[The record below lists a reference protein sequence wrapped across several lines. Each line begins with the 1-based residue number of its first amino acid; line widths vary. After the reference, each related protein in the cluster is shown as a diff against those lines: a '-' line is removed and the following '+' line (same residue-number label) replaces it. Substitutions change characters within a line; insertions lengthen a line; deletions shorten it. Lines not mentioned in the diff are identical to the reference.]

1 MQIHPSLLRF
11 VIALILALPLF
22 LVARSAA
29 AQQAD
34 VIRGHITGRDG
45 VAIAGVRVTVTSVSG
60 NVSRTARTDNSGRF
74 TVIFPGGEGDYF
86 VSLAILG
93 FAPKRYEIKRSADE
107 EILIADA
114 TMNTA
119 VTQLDTVQV
128 GTGRKPPPR
137 GIATPD
143 ISGTE
148 HNVDVRNVDPAQ
160 QGDLAAMAASIPGV
174 TLVPGADGDPSGFS
188 VLGLSPDQNA
198 TTLNGMSYN
207 GSNVPRDAGIS
218 TSVVTNPYDVSR
230 GGFAGAQL
238 NVRSQP
244 GSNYIT
250 RYTSANVDA
259 PALQWTD
266 ASGRALGQQYNNVS
280 LGGRVSGP
288 LVFDKAF
295 YNLAFQAGRRASD
308 LRSLIS
314 TDALGLQS
322 AGVSL
327 DSVTRLVSIL
337 NQARV
342 PLVAPQIGSSRQ
354 TDQAS
359 LFGSFDFAPPSSTP
373 GTAVNVT
380 VSANLMGLSPAGS
393 MNTEVP
399 AHGGDRKSAQGALQV
414 GHSTYFGV
422 GILSETQ
429 ASVSTSANHGDP
441 FTALP
446 SASVLVG
453 STFAD
458 GSSVVRNIGF
468 GGNAFL
474 GTRQSTTTAGLM
486 NQLSWFSTNNKH
498 RIKLTSEF
506 RNDAYSQDQT
516 TNALGTFTFN
526 SLADLGA
533 NQPASFTRQ
542 LSRRVRS
549 GSDRIEALSLGDA
562 YRPTTEL
569 QLQYGLRLDAN
580 QFSTQP
586 VVNPDVARIFGTSND
601 RVPSHAY
608 VSPRLGFSWAY
619 GTGAQVAAFAGA
631 ARGPRAVVR
640 GGVGVFQS
648 VPQATLIGG
657 ALDNTGLPGSIQQ
670 VFCVGPATP
679 IPDWSAYIA
688 DISSIP
694 SSCVDGT
701 SGTPFANTAPSVTLF
716 DRSYTAPRSVRSNL
730 QWNGAVLNNRFNA
743 TFEGVLS
750 VNQHQPSFVDLNFNG
765 VQQFALPGEA
775 NRPVYVSPAS
785 IVAGTGSIGGTA
797 GRVSPLF
804 SRVTEL
810 RSDLTSQ
817 SRQFTVRLSPAGFN
831 THFAW
836 SLAYILSSVREQ
848 TRGFTS
854 ASGDPRDI
862 EQSRSAFDSRH
873 QITYSIVYNAFDWV
887 RMTWFGNLRS
897 GTPFTPQ
904 VAGDINGDGYSNDR
918 AFIFDQGKNP
928 DPVATAI
935 HSLVTSGSSE
945 ARHCLASQL
954 GQIARRNSC
963 QGPWTSTASLSFAF
977 NPLKVRLPQRAQ
989 LSFAVSNPLGAA
1001 DLLLHGENNLRG
1013 WGQMA
1018 IPDQTLLYV
1027 RGFDPV
1033 SRSYKYDVNQ
1043 RFGATNAAFSAIRA
1057 PVTLTAMLRVDIG
1070 PSRERQLLTQQL
1082 DRGRTQPGQKVS
1094 ETILKITHGSVDVP
1108 NPMSALLQQADTL
1121 HLTGRQADSLATL
1134 NRWYSIKRDSVWDPV
1149 SKYLA
1154 ALPDRYDQGEAYA
1167 RYRRAREASVDL
1179 LIPLVPKVRGL
1190 LTPAQLRLL
1199 PDYIRAYLDT
1209 QYLSSI
1215 RSGTMGV
1222 GGNASLFPS
1231 PPQGGG
1237 QTFIMR

>member
-1 MQIHPSLLRF
+1 MLLA
-11 VIALILALPLF
+11 IPMLLGAT
-22 LVARSAA
+22 SAA

-34 VIRGHITGRDG
+34 VIRGQITGRNG
-45 VAIAGVRVTVTSVSG
+45 VAIAGVRVTVTSIAG
-60 NVSRTARTDNSGRF
+60 GVSRTARTDNGGRF
-74 TVIFPGGEGDYF
+74 TVIFPGGDGDYF
-86 VSLAILG
+86 VSLAVIG
-93 FAPKRYEIKRSADE
+93 FAATRFEVKRSADE

-114 TMNTA
+114 TMSPA
-119 VTQLDTVQV
+119 VNQLDTLHVAA
-128 GTGRKPPPR
+128 GRKPPPR
-137 GIATPD
+137 GVVTPD

-148 HNVDVRNVDPAQ
+148 YNVDARNVDPAQ

-198 TTLNGMSYN
+198 TTLNGMSYS

-250 RYTSANVDA
+250 RYTSANIDA

-266 ASGRALGQQYNNVS
+266 APGRALGQQYTNVS

-295 YNLAFQAGRRASD
+295 YNLAFQGGRRTSD

-337 NQARV
+337 NQEGV
-342 PLVAPQIGSSRQ
+342 PLTAPGVGSMRE

-359 LFGSFDFAPPSSTP
+359 LFGSFDFAPPSSTR
-373 GTAVNVT
+373 GTAINVT
-380 VSANLMGLSPAGS
+380 VSANLLSLSPAS
-393 MNTEVP
+393 SLNTEVP
-399 AHGGDRKSAQGALQV
+399 AHGGDRKSAQGALQLA
-414 GHSTYFGV
+414 HSTYFGV
-422 GILSETQ
+422 GLLSETQ

-446 SASVLVG
+446 GANVLVG

-458 GSSVVRNIGF
+458 GSSVVRNISI
-468 GGNAFL
+468 GGNSFL

-486 NQLSWFSTNNKH
+486 NQLSWFSNNNKH
-498 RIKLTSEF
+498 RIKLTSEL
-506 RNDAYSQDQT
+506 RSDSYSQDQT

-526 SLADLGA
+526 SLADLDSGP
-533 NQPASFTRQ
+533 PASFTRQ

-562 YRPTTEL
+562 YRPSTAL
-569 QLQYGLRLDAN
+569 QLQYGLRIDAN
-580 QFSTQP
+580 QFNTRPFS
-586 VVNPDVARIFGTSND
+586 NPDVARIFGASND

-608 VSPRLGFSWAY
+608 LSPRLGFSWAY

-640 GGVGVFQS
+640 GGIGVFQGI
-648 VPQATLIGG
+648 PQTTLIGG

-670 VFCVGPATP
+670 IFCVGPATP
-679 IPDWSAYIA
+679 APDWARYIA
-688 DISSIP
+688 SVNNIP
-694 SSCVDGT
+694 AACADGT
-701 SGTPFANTAPSVTLF
+701 SGTPFANTAPAVTLF
-716 DRSYTAPRSVRSNL
+716 DRNYTAPRSIRSNV
-730 QWNGAVLNNRFNA
+730 QWNGAILDNRFNA
-743 TFEGVLS
+743 SFEGVLS
-750 VNQHQPSFVDLNFNG
+750 INQHQPSFVDLNFDG
-765 VQQFALPGEA
+765 AQQFVLPGEA

-785 IVAGTGSIGGTA
+785 IVASTGSIGGTD

-817 SRQFTVRLSPAGFN
+817 SRQLTVRLSPMGFN
-831 THFAW
+831 TRFMW
-836 SLAYILSSVREQ
+836 SLAYILSDVQEQ

-854 ASGDPRDI
+854 ASGDPREI
-862 EQSRSAFDSRH
+862 ERSRAAFDSRH
-873 QITYSIVYNAFDWV
+873 QFTYSLSYSAFDWV
-887 RMTWFGNLRS
+887 RMMWFGNLRS

-918 AFIFDQGKNP
+918 AFIFDQSNST
-928 DPVATAI
+928 DPAAAAI
-935 HSLVTSGSSE
+935 HSLITRGSSE
-945 ARHCLASQL
+945 ASRCLASQL
-954 GQIARRNSC
+954 GRIAQRNSC
-963 QGPWTSTASLSFAF
+963 QGPWTSTASLSFEL
-977 NPLKVRLPQRAQ
+977 NPLKVRLPQRAR
-989 LSFAVSNPLGAA
+989 LSFSVSNPLGAA
-1001 DLLLHGENNLRG
+1001 DLLLHGENGLRG
-1013 WGQMA
+1013 WGQFA

-1033 SRSYKYDVNQ
+1033 SRRYNYDVNQ
-1043 RFGATNAAFSAIRA
+1043 RFGATNAAFSAIRV
-1057 PVTLTAMLRVDIG
+1057 PVTLTAMLRIDVG
-1070 PSRERQLLTQQL
+1070 PSRERQILTQQL
-1082 DRGRTQPGQKVS
+1082 DRGRTQPGQRVS
-1094 ETILKITHGSVDVP
+1094 ETILKITHGSGDVP
-1108 NPMSALLQQADTL
+1108 NPMTAILQQADTL
-1121 HLTGRQADSLATL
+1121 RLTGRQTDSLATM
-1134 NRWYSIKRDSVWDPV
+1134 NRWFSIKRDSIWDPV
-1149 SKYLA
+1149 AKYLA
-1154 ALPDRYDQGEAYA
+1154 ALPDSYDQGEAYA

-1179 LIPLVPKVRGL
+1179 LIPLVPKVKGV

-1222 GGNASLFPS
+1222 GNASTFPS
-1231 PPQGGG
+1231 PQGGG
-1237 QTFIMR
+1237 QIFIMR

>member
-1 MQIHPSLLRF
+1 MQNHLSLLRLA
-11 VIALILALPLF
+11 ITLILAVPL
-22 LVARSAA
+22 LLGTKSAA

-34 VIRGHITGRDG
+34 VIRGHITDPTGI
-45 VAIAGVRVTVTSVSG
+45 AIAGVRVTVTSVSG

-86 VSLAILG
+86 VSIALLG
-93 FAPKRYEIKRSADE
+93 FTQKRFEVKRSADE
-107 EILIADA
+107 DILIADA
-114 TMNTA
+114 TMSTA
-119 VTQLDTVQV
+119 VAQLDTVQV
-128 GTGRKPPPR
+128 AGGRTRPTR
-137 GIATPD
+137 GVATPD

-148 HNVDVRNVDPAQ
+148 HSVDARNVDPAQ

-250 RYTSANVDA
+250 RYASANVDA

-266 ASGRALGQQYNNVS
+266 AAGRALGQQYTDVS

-295 YNLAFQAGRRASD
+295 YNLAFQAGRRSSD

-327 DSVTRLVSIL
+327 DSVTRLVSLL
-337 NQARV
+337 NREGV
-342 PLVAPQIGSSRQ
+342 PLSAPQIGPTRQ

-359 LFGSFDFAPPSSTP
+359 LFGSFDFAPPSSTR
-373 GTAVNVT
+373 GTAINVT
-380 VSANLMGLSPAGS
+380 VSANLTDMSPATALS
-393 MNTEVP
+393 TEVP

-429 ASVSTSANHGDP
+429 ASISTSANHGDP

-468 GGNAFL
+468 GGNPFL
-474 GTRQSTTTAGLM
+474 GVRQSTTTAGLM

-498 RIKLTSEF
+498 RIKLTSEL

-526 SLADLGA
+526 SLAGLDA

-542 LSRRVRS
+542 LSRSVRS
-549 GSDRIEALSLGDA
+549 GSDRIEALSLGDS
-562 YRPTTEL
+562 YRPSTEF

-580 QFSTQP
+580 QFNTQP
-586 VVNPDVARIFGTSND
+586 IANPDVERLFGASND
-601 RVPSHAY
+601 HVPSHAY

-619 GTGAQVAAFAGA
+619 GTGAQIAAFAGA

-657 ALDNTGLPGSIQQ
+657 ALDNTGLPASIQQ

-679 IPDWSAYIA
+679 VPDWPAYAANIN
-688 DISSIP
+688 SIP
-694 SSCVDGT
+694 TACADGT

-716 DRSYTAPRSVRSNL
+716 DRNYTAPRSVRSNL
-730 QWNGAVLNNRFNA
+730 QWNGAVLDNRFNA
-743 TFEGVLS
+743 SFEGVLS
-750 VNQHQPSFVDLNFNG
+750 LNQHQPSFVDLNFNG
-765 VQQFALPGEA
+765 VEQFVLPGEA
-775 NRPVYVSPAS
+775 DRPVYVSPAS
-785 IVAGTGSIGGTA
+785 IVPGTGSIGGMA

-804 SRVTEL
+804 SHVTEL

-817 SRQFTVRLSPAGFN
+817 SRQFTLRLSPVGFN
-831 THFAW
+831 THFSW
-836 SLAYILSSVREQ
+836 NVAYVLSSVREQ

-873 QITYSIVYNAFDWV
+873 QFTYFLAYNAFDWV

-918 AFIFDQGKNP
+918 AFIFNSAGTS
-928 DPVATAI
+928 DPAATAI
-935 HSLVTSGSSE
+935 RSLIANGSSE
-945 ARHCLASQL
+945 ARNCLSSQL
-954 GQIARRNSC
+954 GQIAQRNSC

-989 LSFAVSNPLGAA
+989 LSFAISNPLGAA
-1001 DLLLHGENNLRG
+1001 DLLFHGANNLHG
-1013 WGQMA
+1013 WGQFA
-1018 IPDQTLLYV
+1018 VPDQTLLYV
-1027 RGFDPV
+1027 RGFDPA
-1033 SRSYKYDVNQ
+1033 SRRYTYDVNQ

-1057 PVTLTAMLRVDIG
+1057 PITLTAMLRIDIG

-1082 DRGRTQPGQKVS
+1082 DRGRTQPGQRVS
-1094 ETILKITHGSVDVP
+1094 ETILKIVYGSADVP
-1108 NPMSALLQQADTL
+1108 NPMNSLLQQADTL
-1121 HLTGRQADSLATL
+1121 HLTRRQADSLATL
-1134 NRWYSIKRDSVWDPV
+1134 NRWYSIKRDSIWDPV

-1154 ALPDRYDQGEAYA
+1154 ALPDHYDQGDAYA

-1179 LIPLVPKVRGL
+1179 LLTIVPSVRSL
-1190 LTPAQLRLL
+1190 LTSTQLRLL

-1231 PPQGGG
+1231 LQGGK
-1237 QTFIMR
+1237 QTVIIR